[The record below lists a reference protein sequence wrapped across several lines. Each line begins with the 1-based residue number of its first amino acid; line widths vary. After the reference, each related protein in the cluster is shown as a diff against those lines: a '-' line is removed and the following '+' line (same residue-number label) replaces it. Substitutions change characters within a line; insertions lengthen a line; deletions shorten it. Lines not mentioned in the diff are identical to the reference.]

1 MNNSVINDVFIQLKD
16 CYGDRYFEK
25 LKKLEYLDVNSYVIK
40 SLIKLIDENIN
51 NNELAII
58 LDIFLELKYLNKFSE
73 KDLSCLNEKIV
84 YIFNKSKN
92 ENIAYYLLGYVINN
106 KLDYDKK
113 RFKEDFIAIDEE
125 YKLGNIIS
133 EYVIEDKPH
142 KEEAIMSLVGGFDSG
157 ELEFNNVSLNI
168 FKVCEVI
175 RATLNN
181 DIYKKK
187 LNDTLYNILNI
198 CDKSTNGIDN
208 ILEFIIAIYQDKTFR
223 NQDVI
228 IKMNEFINK
237 STSIYLEKLYI
248 DICSSYKINRINC
261 ENKYI
266 DNAARGT
273 VANQDLD
280 ILNGYLNRTI
290 KTNKKVNLD
299 LKYGYDAYEVIKHA
313 EINID
318 EKIDLEVLIKK
329 LKIQYYE
336 ENNLNSQVAGYSFK
350 LRKYNKASIIINKNY
365 EGTYERNRFTIAHEI
380 GHIFSKSKNKD
391 FSTDYIFKK
400 TQCDLNEREA
410 NNFAGELLLP
420 KPIVDEFNKKDIT
433 YERIEKLAQKYE
445 VSIEMACNR
454 IVKASEGLFIF
465 IVMYDNKIEYI
476 IKSKGYYNKDNK
488 LNDNKLNEF
497 EEYLKDIYNIQRNK
511 YYKDFNYKVDVEI
524 KGIYK
529 YIIINDKNSNYRF
542 Y

>member
-142 KEEAIMSLVGGFDSG
+142 KEEAIMSWVGGFDSG

-299 LKYGYDAYEVIKHA
+299 LKYGYDAY
-313 EINID
+313 
-318 EKIDLEVLIKK
+318 
-329 LKIQYYE
+329 
-336 ENNLNSQVAGYSFK
+336 
-350 LRKYNKASIIINKNY
+350 
-365 EGTYERNRFTIAHEI
+365 
-380 GHIFSKSKNKD
+380 
-391 FSTDYIFKK
+391 
-400 TQCDLNEREA
+400 
-410 NNFAGELLLP
+410 
-420 KPIVDEFNKKDIT
+420 
-433 YERIEKLAQKYE
+433 
-445 VSIEMACNR
+445 
-454 IVKASEGLFIF
+454 
-465 IVMYDNKIEYI
+465 
-476 IKSKGYYNKDNK
+476 
-488 LNDNKLNEF
+488 
-497 EEYLKDIYNIQRNK
+497 
-511 YYKDFNYKVDVEI
+511 
-524 KGIYK
+524 
-529 YIIINDKNSNYRF
+529 
-542 Y
+542 